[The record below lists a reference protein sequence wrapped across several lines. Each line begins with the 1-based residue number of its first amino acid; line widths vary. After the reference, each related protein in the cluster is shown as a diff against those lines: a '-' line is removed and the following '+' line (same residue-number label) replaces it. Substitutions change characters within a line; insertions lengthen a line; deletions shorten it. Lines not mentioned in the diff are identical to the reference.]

1 MSVTK
6 AYSSFEVAPI
16 SGALGAVVTGID
28 LSNDLEPAQLKDI
41 KSALN
46 EFLVLLFRDQSL
58 TVAGQRNF
66 AEHFGPLIPHPYVH
80 GVDEDP
86 DIFQI
91 VREPGEDYSWDN
103 FYHSDLMFLER
114 PPMGS
119 ALYAEEVP
127 PYGADTEFCNMYLAY
142 EALSDGLKQVV
153 DSLRVVNE
161 SGDTT
166 QWSATYEGMHEK
178 MNEEGRSVHPLVRVH
193 PDTGRKSLYVSP
205 AFSTRFEGMTV
216 AESKPMMDYLYEHAT
231 QSRFGC
237 RLHWEKGSLALWD
250 NRVSL
255 HHAVADYFGEVTAH
269 RRVMRRATIQG
280 EAPIPAN

>member
-28 LSNDLEPAQLKDI
+28 LSKDLEPAQLKDI

-66 AEHFGPLIPHPYVH
+66 AEHFGPSIPHPYVH

-142 EALSDGLKQVV
+142 EALSDGMKDLLDGLV
-153 DSLRVVNE
+153 
-161 SGDTT
+161 
-166 QWSATYEGMHEK
+166 A
-178 MNEEGRSVHPLVRVH
+178 VH
-193 PDTGRKSLYVSP
+193 
-205 AFSTRFEGMTV
+205 
-216 AESKPMMDYLYEHAT
+216 
-231 QSRFGC
+231 
-237 RLHWEKGSLALWD
+237 D
-250 NRVSL
+250 NRIQAPSI
-255 HHAVADYFGEVTAH
+255 ARQEYADGRPESA
-269 RRVMRRATIQG
+269 
-280 EAPIPAN
+280 